1 MTVQLNILIWTIV
14 CFCAFMLILW
24 FLLLKPL
31 LAFTDARKA
40 RIDHARR
47 LDQSAERAEQQAML
61 EAKEQAESRRRAE
74 ERKLVLKALREESR
88 VAREAREIRFRQ
100 ETQARHEEMEAEAS
114 EMVPK
119 LAVSLKEHVNA
130 FTDKLIA
137 FGER

>member
-1 MTVQLNILIWTIV
+1 MTVQLNILIWTII